1 LARPVPA
8 GQGNSVSIGLLA
20 RFLNGTIAMCF
31 KLLALGA
38 GLAWLLL
45 VKVSMADESAGAAVA
60 AKENPEG
67 EAAIRATVEKF
78 VAAYNA
84 HDVNAISAL
93 FLPQAQVVDDEG
105 NTILGRDMIAAE
117 FAAAFEATPE
127 TSIAVQIDSI
137 RFIGSAL
144 AAETGSTETTVP
156 GQPVEFGRYTV
167 LHVLSEGQ
175 WRMGLVRDMPAAPTH
190 RDHLQAL
197 SWMVGD
203 WIDQSRS
210 GSVKTSCRWSDD
222 GSCLLQDVTVQPS
235 SGEPLKIHQRIGWD
249 PLTGKFK
256 AWMFDAEGGYGESI
270 WTPTESGW
278 LIKAHS
284 VQSDGSTA
292 SATNH
297 IEPTSLDRYIF
308 RSVDRVVGNE
318 MADPVEVI
326 VVRQPPAPADLA
338 GN

>member
-1 LARPVPA
+1 MRFNLVGCGLCLA
-8 GQGNSVSIGLLA
+8 GLLMCS
-20 RFLNGTIAMCF
+20 RLN
-31 KLLALGA
+31 
-38 GLAWLLL
+38 
-45 VKVSMADESAGAAVA
+45 ADESADPAAVNA
-60 AKENPEG
+60 GNPEA
-67 EAAIRATVEKF
+67 EAAIRASVEKF

-93 FLPQAQVVDDEG
+93 FLPQAQVVDDAG
-105 NTILGRDMIAAE
+105 NTILGREAIAAG
-117 FAAAFEATPE
+117 FASAFEATPE
-127 TSIAVQIDSI
+127 TAIAVEIESI
-137 RFIGSAL
+137 RFIGTAL
-144 AAETGSTETTVP
+144 AVETGTTQTTVP
-156 GQPVEFGRYTV
+156 GQPDELGRYTV

-175 WRMGLVRDMPAAPTH
+175 WMMGLVRDMPAEPTH
-190 RDHLQAL
+190 RDRLQEL
-197 SWMVGD
+197 SWLVGD

-222 GSCLLQDVTVQPS
+222 GSFLLQDISVRQ
-235 SGEPLKIHQRIGWD
+235 SGSEALTIHQRIGWD

-256 AWMFDAEGGYGESI
+256 AWMFDGEGGYGESI

-297 IEPTSLDRYIF
+297 IEPTGLDRYVF

-318 MADPVEVI
+318 VAEPVEVI
-326 VVRQPPAPADLA
+326 VVRQPPAPDQVA